1 MPTTVADIAEPIA
14 ENISHEHEELFYQS
28 AEFWVGA
35 AFVLVVYLLAKPVF
49 KAVKAMIEQRIK
61 RIKDE
66 LQYAEN
72 LKLDAQKLYAEY
84 ERKYLNTDKEVAEI
98 IANEKQAMEENKER
112 KMRAMESWLKQKN
125 TEADA
130 KIEISFEQA
139 NAEINALVSERTT
152 AILKNIFYTKITK
165 AEQEKLINSSIKKLE
180 MMNINE

>member
-1 MPTTVADIAEPIA
+1 MPTTVADLAEPIA
-14 ENISHEHEELFYQS
+14 ENISHEHEEIFYQS

-35 AFVLVVYLLAKPVF
+35 AFVLVVYLLAKPVY

-98 IANEKQAMEENKER
+98 IANEKAAMDENKER
-112 KMRAMESWLKQKN
+112 KMQAMAAWLKQKN

-130 KIEISFEQA
+130 RIEMAFEQA
-139 NAEINALVSERTT
+139 NTEINSLVSKRTT
-152 AILKNIFYTKITK
+152 AILKNIFRTKITR
-165 AEQEKLINSSIKKLE
+165 AEHEKLINNSIKKLE
-180 MMNINE
+180 LMKINE